1 MPSGDATIA
10 RRNLNPMTWMIWA
23 VSAGCVALLT
33 RNPWYLLIIGAAGL
47 AVRWRATG
55 QPPTAGTLRLFA
67 GLMVFPTLF
76 NFLFSRAG
84 DTVIL
89 EVPVRWIGGPYTL
102 EALLFGALAGLQL
115 ASLLQVMMTFSALL
129 SPVALLR
136 RIPAGLAPAGI
147 TASIAMNF
155 APQARRSFDAVR
167 EAQQVRGHSPRGLR
181 DLRGIMTPLV
191 ILSLE
196 SAMAVGEGLA
206 TRGWGAEG
214 LRGMQRFAAW
224 AGAGLL
230 ALGVLAWWLAPS
242 HAWVAGL
249 LALSGGGL
257 LIAVLTRGGARS
269 RYRPE
274 PWKGT
279 DTLVAGTS
287 LGVLALAAALTA
299 WMPMLLSYEPYPRAI
314 WPPFDWP
321 ICLAVC
327 LLGLPAVLPYR
338 D

>member
-1 MPSGDATIA
+1 M
-10 RRNLNPMTWMIWA
+10 RRSLNPVTWMVWA

-33 RNPWYLLIIGAAGL
+33 RNPWYLLLVGAAGL
-47 AVRWRATG
+47 AVRWHATG
-55 QPPTAGTLRLFA
+55 QHPSAGMLRVFV
-67 GLMVFPTLF
+67 GLMVFPTLL
-76 NFLFSRAG
+76 NFLLSRAG
-84 DTVIL
+84 ETVIL
-89 EVPVRWIGGPYTL
+89 EMRVRWIGGPYTL

-129 SPVALLR
+129 SPAAFLR
-136 RIPAGLAPAGI
+136 RIPTALAPAGI

-181 DLRGIMTPLV
+181 DLRSIVTPLV

-196 SAMAVGEGLA
+196 SAMTVGEGLA

-214 LRGMQRFAAW
+214 PRGPRRVAAW
-224 AGAGLL
+224 GGAGLL
-230 ALGVLAWWLAPS
+230 ALGVFAWWLAPA
-242 HAWVAGL
+242 HVWIAGL
-249 LALSGGGL
+249 MALGGGGL
-257 LIAVLTRGGARS
+257 LLAVLAHGGARS

-274 PWKGT
+274 SWAGA

-287 LGVLALAAALTA
+287 LGVLAAAAALTA
-299 WMPMLLSYEPYPRAI
+299 WMPMLLAYEPYPRAI

-327 LLGLPAVLPYR
+327 LLGLPAILPDR

>member
-1 MPSGDATIA
+1 M
-10 RRNLNPMTWMIWA
+10 RRSLNPVTWMIWA
-23 VSAGCVALLT
+23 VSAGCMALLT
-33 RNPWYLLIIGAAGL
+33 RNPCYLLLIAAAGVT
-47 AVRWRATG
+47 VRWRAIG
-55 QPPTAGTLRLFA
+55 QRPSAGTLRLFV
-67 GLMVFPTLF
+67 GLMVFPTLL

-84 DTVIL
+84 STVIL
-89 EVPVRWIGGPYTL
+89 EMPVRWIGGPYTL

-129 SPVALLR
+129 SPTDLLR

-155 APQARRSFDAVR
+155 APQARRSFDGVR

-181 DLRGIMTPLV
+181 DLRGIVTPLV

-196 SAMAVGEGLA
+196 SAMTVGEGLA

-214 LRGMQRFAAW
+214 PSGMQRLAAW

-242 HAWVAGL
+242 HVWVAVL
-249 LALSGGGL
+249 LATGGGGL
-257 LIAVLTRGGARS
+257 LIAVLTHGGARS

-274 PWKGT
+274 VWKRT
-279 DTLVAGTS
+279 DTLVAGIS
-287 LGVLALAAALTA
+287 LGVLAAAAILTA
-299 WMPMLLSYEPYPRAI
+299 WMPMLLAYEPYPRAA
-314 WPPFDWP
+314 WPPLDWP

-327 LLGLPAVLPYR
+327 LLGLPAVLPHR

>member
-1 MPSGDATIA
+1 
-10 RRNLNPMTWMIWA
+10 MIWA
-23 VSAGCVALLT
+23 GSAGCVALLT
-33 RNPWYLLIIGAAGL
+33 RNPGYLLIIAAAGA

-55 QPPTAGTLRLFA
+55 QRPTRGALWLFIS
-67 GLMVFPTLF
+67 LMAFPTLF

-84 DTVIL
+84 DTVLL
-89 EVPVRWIGGPYTL
+89 EIPVRWIGGPYTL

-129 SPVALLR
+129 SPTALLR

-181 DLRGIMTPLV
+181 DLRAIVTPLV

-196 SAMAVGEGLA
+196 SAMTVGEGLA
-206 TRGWGAEG
+206 TRGWGTEG
-214 LRGMQRFAAW
+214 LRGGQRLAAW
-224 AGAGLL
+224 AGAGVI

-242 HAWVAGL
+242 RVWIAGL
-249 LALSGGGL
+249 LTLGGGGL

-274 PWKGT
+274 PWRGT
-279 DTLVAGTS
+279 DTLVAGVS
-287 LGVLALAAALTA
+287 LGVLVLAVILTA
-299 WMPMLLSYEPYPRAI
+299 WMPMLLAYEPYPRAT
-314 WPPFDWP
+314 WPPLDQS
-321 ICLAVC
+321 ICLAIC
-327 LLGLPAVLPYR
+327 LLGLPAALADR

>member
-1 MPSGDATIA
+1 
-10 RRNLNPMTWMIWA
+10 MTWMIWA
-23 VSAGCVALLT
+23 GSAGCVALLA
-33 RNPWYLLIIGAAGL
+33 RNPWYLLLIAAVGM

-55 QPPTAGTLRLFA
+55 QRPSGGALRLFV
-67 GLMVFPTLF
+67 GLMAFPTLF
-76 NFLFSRAG
+76 NFVFSRAG
-84 DTVIL
+84 ETVVFEIPL
-89 EVPVRWIGGPYTL
+89 RWIGGPYTL
-102 EALLFGALAGLQL
+102 EALLFGAMAGLQL

-129 SPVALLR
+129 SPTAFLR

-181 DLRGIMTPLV
+181 DLRGIVTPLV

-196 SAMAVGEGLA
+196 SAMTVGEGLA

-214 LRGMQRFAAW
+214 LRGKQRLAAW

-230 ALGVLAWWLAPS
+230 ALGVLTWWLAPS
-242 HAWVAGL
+242 QVWAAAL
-249 LALSGGGL
+249 LAVAGGGL
-257 LIAVLTRGGARS
+257 LLAVLTRGGARS

-274 PWKGT
+274 GWEGT
-279 DTLVAGTS
+279 DTLVAGAS
-287 LGVLALAAALTA
+287 LGVLAVAAVLTA
-299 WMPMLLSYEPYPRAI
+299 WKPMLLTYEPYPLAT
-314 WPPFDWP
+314 WPLLDWP
-321 ICLAVC
+321 IGLAVC
-327 LLGLPAVLPYR
+327 TLGLPAMLPDR